1 MCAPNYNAVL
11 RRKLI
16 SPVLSN
22 DCPCFSKI
30 LAENE
35 SKNNEL
41 HNKKINIVII
51 TKVSI
56 QRNGFAPQLPT

>member
-1 MCAPNYNAVL
+1 MCAPNAVL

-16 SPVLSN
+16 SLVLSN

-30 LAENE
+30 LADNE

-41 HNKKINIVII
+41 QNKNIYITTLTKIA
-51 TKVSI
+51 T